1 MSAENLPSLEAAL
14 GGAIAALRVEGF
26 RKAADCLE
34 RSLNAAK
41 AGKWRDSR
49 RLAYEAAGLE
59 MEARR
64 KSGRL
69 AS

>member
-1 MSAENLPSLEAAL
+1 MSGENLASLEQAL

-41 AGKWRDSR
+41 AGHWRDSR

-59 MEARR
+59 AEARARSTR
-64 KSGRL
+64 KVS
-69 AS
+69 